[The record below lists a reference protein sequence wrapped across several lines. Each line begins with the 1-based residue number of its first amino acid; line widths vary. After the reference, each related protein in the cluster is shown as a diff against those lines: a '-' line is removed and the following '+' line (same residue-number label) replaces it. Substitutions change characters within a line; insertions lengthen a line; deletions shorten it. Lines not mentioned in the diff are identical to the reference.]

1 MTKWLISAITLT
13 FALGAAG
20 ALTAFALTGDG
31 GDVPEVSDSPESAGE
46 ISPGLPRY
54 DEWLSE
60 FGDQKVVT
68 SIDDIDPNVCN
79 LVHNITPCTPE
90 ELGELGLVPAVGSIA
105 IGEPDPETE
114 IEGNREPLFAEG
126 EPMHVQTTERKCVPD
141 QGLYVTS
148 DGQVGCADVVVLG
161 DAGQTPALEQPPM
174 MPQILPAAE

>member
-31 GDVPEVSDSPESAGE
+31 GDGPEVSGGPESVGE

-68 SIDDIDPNVCN
+68 SSDDIDPNVCN

-90 ELGELGLVPAVGSIA
+90 ELAELGIAPAPGSIA
-105 IGEPDPETE
+105 VGEPDPETE
-114 IEGNREPLFAEG
+114 IEGKPEPLFAEG
-126 EPMHVQTTERKCVPD
+126 GPVYIQTTARKCGPD
-141 QGLYVTS
+141 QGLSVTS

-161 DAGQTPALEQPPM
+161 DAGQGPAQEQPPM
-174 MPQILPAAE
+174 MPQTLPAAE